1 MNIQKQHHMGL
12 KLPFLLVLFFAAT
25 SLFQISFGQKGKLNS
40 TAAYYSFLSEKNCLK
55 LPNAVLNIT
64 SSGNKQHLM
73 NCLNKVDKLLHRS
86 SLSDCEY
93 LSLLV
98 TKSRILAALNKFKE
112 SIALNKKIEPKL
124 NTYSCDNIKPQHIF
138 SDLGASY
145 NYTGKN
151 EKALRYYYK
160 SLRLSKKDKDSV
172 TEIVVNVNIG
182 NIYYTLGKFQAANY
196 YFRQA
201 LKLANTNPKYL
212 SNRANAYD
220 ALGNLYLNT
229 ANDMT
234 MAKQYFEK
242 ALVDFKQLN
251 QTKNYYTV
259 LNNLGIAYEIEGN
272 NDQALLYYNQVYAYA
287 KSENDEL
294 MLGNVS
300 YDLALNY
307 RSMGNS
313 KKAVDYFN
321 QTFAYY
327 AKLGY
332 IEGLRNVSFE
342 LRKLYEAEKDYQ
354 NAYLQL
360 QTFTTYSDSLKKSS
374 NLEELVALKKDYQF
388 GLEREQ
394 LNGKVLSYRLR
405 NTILLVSIVFILLS
419 IGLIAL
425 YRKRLALKKAAKIQE
440 QFTFQLLQ
448 NTEEE
453 RSRIANELHDSV
465 NHELL
470 TIKNALVHGKSVDI
484 QQVAGLIEEVR
495 TISRNLHP
503 AVLETI
509 GLEASIEQLCERLTE
524 NGLFTTCEIDYKE
537 PLDKN
542 TELQLYRIVQESLN
556 NTLKHGKANAAKVD
570 IIQTANTISVSIK
583 DNGQGFKVEEQLNSP
598 RSFGLQSL
606 LQRAKSIAGNLTI
619 TSSEKGTLVQF
630 NKAL

>member
-1 MNIQKQHHMGL
+1 MGL

-25 SLFQISFGQKGKLNS
+25 SLFQVSFGQKGKLNS

-55 LPNAVLNIT
+55 LPNAVLSIT
-64 SSGNKQHLM
+64 SSGNKQHLK
-73 NCLNKVDKLLHRS
+73 NCLNKVDKLLQRS

-182 NIYYTLGKFQAANY
+182 NIYYTLGKYQAANY

-201 LKLANTNPKYL
+201 LKLSNTNPKYL

-251 QTKNYYTV
+251 LAKNYYTV

-425 YRKRLALKKAAKIQE
+425 YRKRLAMKKAAKIQE

-470 TIKNALVHGKSVDI
+470 TIKNALVHGKSIDI
-484 QQVAGLIEEVR
+484 EQVAGLIEEVR

-524 NGLFTTCEIDYKE
+524 NGLFTTCEIDYE
-537 PLDKN
+537 QPLDKN

>member
-1 MNIQKQHHMGL
+1 MGL

-25 SLFQISFGQKGKLNS
+25 SLFQVSFGQKGKLNS

-55 LPNAVLNIT
+55 LPNAVLSIT
-64 SSGNKQHLM
+64 SSGNKQHLK
-73 NCLNKVDKLLHRS
+73 NCLNKVDKLLQRS

-182 NIYYTLGKFQAANY
+182 NIYYTLGKYQAANY

-201 LKLANTNPKYL
+201 LKLSNTNPKYL

-234 MAKQYFEK
+234 KAKQYFEK

-251 QTKNYYTV
+251 LAKNYYTV

-425 YRKRLALKKAAKIQE
+425 YRKRLAMKKAAKIQE

-470 TIKNALVHGKSVDI
+470 TIKNALVHGKSIDI
-484 QQVAGLIEEVR
+484 EQVAGLIEEVR

-524 NGLFTTCEIDYKE
+524 NGLFTTCEIDYE
-537 PLDKN
+537 QPLDKN

>member
-1 MNIQKQHHMGL
+1 MGL

-25 SLFQISFGQKGKLNS
+25 SLFQVSFSQHAKLNS

-64 SSGNKQHLM
+64 SSGNKQHLK
-73 NCLNKVDKLLHRS
+73 NCLNKVDKLLQRS

-138 SDLGASY
+138 SDLGVSY

-151 EKALRYYYK
+151 ENALRYYYK

-234 MAKQYFEK
+234 LAKQYFEK

-251 QTKNYYTV
+251 QIKNYYTV

-287 KSENDEL
+287 KSENDEF

-425 YRKRLALKKAAKIQE
+425 YRKRLAMKKAAKIQE

-484 QQVAGLIEEVR
+484 EQVAGLIEEVR